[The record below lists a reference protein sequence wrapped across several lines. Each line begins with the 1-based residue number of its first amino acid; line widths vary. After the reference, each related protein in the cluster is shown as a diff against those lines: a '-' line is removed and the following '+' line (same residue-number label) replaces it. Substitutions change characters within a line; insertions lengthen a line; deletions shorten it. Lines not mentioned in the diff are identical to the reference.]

1 LLLHGLVDE
10 KGEKPMK
17 LPAMLVGT
25 TAGLLL
31 AGLAVAQ
38 NPATPPP
45 QPSVAQPDSA
55 MMSRHTMT
63 GEVMSVA
70 PDKGRLFVKT
80 PEGRMLLHFP
90 SAALQNVKNGDRV
103 TVELALKDNGPA
115 PKTK

>member
-1 LLLHGLVDE
+1 
-10 KGEKPMK
+10 MK
-17 LPAMLVGT
+17 LPAMLAGT

-38 NPATPPP
+38 RPTPPP
-45 QPSVAQPDSA
+45 SMTQPATDMSA
-55 MMSRHTMT
+55 RHTMT
-63 GEVMSVA
+63 GEVTSVT
-70 PDKGRLFVKT
+70 PDKGRLLVKT

-90 SAALQNVKNGDRV
+90 SSALQNVKKGDSV